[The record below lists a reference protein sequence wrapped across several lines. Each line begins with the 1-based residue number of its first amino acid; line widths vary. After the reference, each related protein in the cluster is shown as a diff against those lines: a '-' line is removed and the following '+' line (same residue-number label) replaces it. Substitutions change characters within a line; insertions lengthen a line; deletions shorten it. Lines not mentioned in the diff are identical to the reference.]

1 MSPSGVKSS
10 AMPLPPEFEKRLWDA
25 ADQLWTN
32 TSLKPSEYATPVLAL
47 IFLRYADQ
55 RFAEATKELEQK
67 RRRRGGRDKIDK
79 DE

>member
-1 MSPSGVKSS
+1 
-10 AMPLPPEFEKRLWDA
+10 MPLPPEFEKRLWDA

-55 RFAEATKELEQK
+55 RFAKPHRHDPRSGAY
-67 RRRRGGRDKIDK
+67 
-79 DE
+79 